1 MVGEIVLGNKTLD
14 IACLIHGNYYAWDYV
29 DILYQNIR
37 NNLSCPIRFHVWT
50 EKDRTVP
57 PHMIKHALIEQY
69 MDGPKKAWWYK
80 TQLFN
85 VKEYAGPMIYFD
97 LDLMII
103 GDLNWMRKLPM
114 EQFHAV
120 RDFKCLWRKHRQ
132 AINSSI
138 MAFDNRNFEHIWPK
152 FRDNKDRLMHMY
164 HGDQDYLNAEII
176 EHRRYLPENKI
187 ESYRWQVLHGGMD
200 FRTRTYPQQQDIDVK
215 IGDDTAIIVF
225 HGDPKPHEVNNSKLQ
240 PYWRLDK

>member
-1 MVGEIVLGNKTLD
+1 
-14 IACLIHGNYYAWDYV
+14 
-29 DILYQNIR
+29 
-37 NNLSCPIRFHVWT
+37 
-50 EKDRTVP
+50 
-57 PHMIKHALIEQY
+57 
-69 MDGPKKAWWYK
+69 
-80 TQLFN
+80 
-85 VKEYAGPMIYFD
+85 
-97 LDLMII
+97 
-103 GDLNWMRKLPM
+103 
-114 EQFHAV
+114 
-120 RDFKCLWRKHRQ
+120 
-132 AINSSI
+132 